1 MHTNKMTQHQCL
13 LQVSCLT
20 NNIKI
25 ACHLQ
30 AKWNANCD
38 SFLHLQKFPRTSG
51 KWTSI
56 LGNTFSLFIAIFLNK
71 IHNQFGN

>member
-1 MHTNKMTQHQCL
+1 MHTNKMTQQHQCL

-38 SFLHLQKFPRTSG
+38 SFLHLQKFPCTSG
-51 KWTSI
+51 GLPYYTMKVESG
-56 LGNTFSLFIAIFLNK
+56 L
-71 IHNQFGN
+71 